1 LDWKIPHNK
10 SNSSRWSKFD
20 SLYIVIGSGVKI
32 FSSLKHIVL
41 QQFPYSPS
49 QLVGPTM
56 PTHLLLPLYES
67 GEAGAS

>member
-1 LDWKIPHNK
+1 M
-10 SNSSRWSKFD
+10 
-20 SLYIVIGSGVKI
+20 GEVKI